1 MSDKKNIIYFLII
14 SFLIF
19 SSRWIPSFYSFDE
32 SISVRIILES
42 ITDGYYY
49 YPLVKYLSV
58 LDFNNSFNPNYLNL
72 ENVIIPFYSI
82 FIHSFFY
89 KFLGSFSFI
98 LIEYFSVLIFLIINY
113 KLFKK
118 YYPQEV
124 AILFSIIIFS
134 IPIIFS
140 ILPVGN
146 INYLNLIKDNIFTLR
161 FPRPLITSLYL
172 FFFLYLIISFEK
184 KEFINKKNF
193 FILGIILALTL
204 SSFYYFFFIQIIILL
219 LYLFYSYKYY
229 AFKKLFDN
237 LDSIII
243 LLVTFLIL
251 SIPLILNILYSESDY
266 IRRLG
271 INNINL
277 DQKKLLFDHYLTKY
291 IKKEFS
297 IFFIIISIYL
307 FYLNKT
313 KKMNYKLVNLFYLF
327 FISSAIAPLFFILI
341 TNKTGIL
348 YHFNNTVVIFAFLL
362 ILIIILDIFAKN
374 YSNYFSNITIKI
386 LSISLISICIFINIY
401 NRSLETKNEIN
412 ERLEYNEVSKLII
425 KNHNLSESTLLTF
438 DNRFMV
444 WSVLNDIKFLN
455 LTSFIIAPKKD
466 KMIEDDL
473 IKVFKFLKLDSNDF
487 KSFIANKKTSWR
499 YININLNTFFFY
511 KYIANPIKT
520 FDNAKDFEPEVYDYI
535 MNSSPINFE
544 QSIIPNSELI
554 RLNNKFSSISL
565 KNFNY
570 PDIIILNK
578 NSEFINQS
586 VKLSD
591 YCKVFNKDFF
601 ILMFKKKEN
610 TSC

>member
-58 LDFNNSFNPNYLNL
+58 LDFNNSFNPNYPNL
-72 ENVIIPFYSI
+72 ENVMIPFYSI

-98 LIEYFSVLIFLIINY
+98 LIEYFSVFIFLIINY

-118 YYPQEV
+118 YYSQEV
-124 AILFSIIIFS
+124 AILFSIIVFS

-204 SSFYYFFFIQIIILL
+204 SSFYYFFFIQVIILL

-307 FYLNKT
+307 FYFNKT
-313 KKMNYKLVNLFYLF
+313 KKMNYRLINLFYLF

-348 YHFNNTVVIFAFLL
+348 YHYSNTVVIFAFLL
-362 ILIIILDIFAKN
+362 ILIIVFDVFANN
-374 YSNYFSNITIKI
+374 YSN
-386 LSISLISICIFINIY
+386 
-401 NRSLETKNEIN
+401 
-412 ERLEYNEVSKLII
+412 
-425 KNHNLSESTLLTF
+425 
-438 DNRFMV
+438 
-444 WSVLNDIKFLN
+444 
-455 LTSFIIAPKKD
+455 
-466 KMIEDDL
+466 
-473 IKVFKFLKLDSNDF
+473 
-487 KSFIANKKTSWR
+487 
-499 YININLNTFFFY
+499 
-511 KYIANPIKT
+511 
-520 FDNAKDFEPEVYDYI
+520 
-535 MNSSPINFE
+535 
-544 QSIIPNSELI
+544 
-554 RLNNKFSSISL
+554 
-565 KNFNY
+565 
-570 PDIIILNK
+570 
-578 NSEFINQS
+578 
-586 VKLSD
+586 
-591 YCKVFNKDFF
+591 
-601 ILMFKKKEN
+601 
-610 TSC
+610 